1 MKITLLL
8 CLTLLGLEI
17 ATAQPD
23 ASQLLQVHYESLVS
37 RADLNYDTP
46 VKQSVEGMPIGNGRM
61 GSLVWTTP
69 QALHFQINRV
79 DLFCVGNNSRSFPMG
94 NNAYSSGCGYVDIG
108 LEGYGDEIFTGSA
121 FRQHLSVYD
130 GLTTV
135 VGNDVTAR
143 TLAWNDGDVIAV
155 ELDDQ
160 RDHPSAINL
169 DLRMLRYAV
178 DYIVQENYVL
188 FSHHATQ
195 VQNGAH
201 SAQSRLEI
209 RDGRIILV
217 QEFREGK
224 FYSASAVA
232 IGVVG
237 RESKPSYYNE
247 STVRLSVAP
256 GQGKFTALIAS
267 AASYN
272 PGEDVAGLALKQLVA
287 AQAKHFDELL
297 ADNRAWWSQYWPQS
311 FVHLHSTDGVA
322 DKVEENYTYFLY
334 IMASCSRG
342 TYMPR
347 FAGMLWGANGDLRE
361 WGSEY
366 WWHNQETYY
375 GLLEPANRPELLDPL
390 FLTYDRNMASFA
402 RAARQQWG
410 SQGIWIP
417 ETSYFDGLE
426 NLPDGVAKEMRLLYL
441 AQKPWK
447 NRSAEFMD
455 FARGKSG
462 MDSRWNWWLLPS
474 AREVNQNGDQGPF
487 SWTSHIMSA
496 TAKIAYVY
504 WLHYAYSLDED
515 WLRTNGYPV
524 IKGAAEFYRNFPNL
538 YLARDGKYHIRYV
551 NNHERD
557 WGTSDTPEELTAMH
571 EIFPLAIRAS
581 EILGVDAKLRPRWK
595 NVLDNLTPIPPALEP
610 AEYYDQCNIGTEN
623 LALRA
628 NIIHAFNLK
637 YTNAISEMTNGSTL
651 SRLPVAVCNLGW
663 TDKAKPML
671 AALAE
676 PYKSVKQLD
685 YGTKGEWDV
694 GVMRNRLALDE
705 GPGAIECERLGML
718 SQALHLALLQSAPPT
733 PDKEPINYLVPAWP
747 KDWDAQFT
755 LAARDA
761 FVISA
766 SQQNGQLQFVEIH
779 SRKGGLCRV
788 HNPWGE
794 ARVSLYRT
802 GKSAE
807 TISGPLL
814 VIPTTAGET
823 LTLVPQGQ
831 PLPEKMIIE

>member
-426 NLPDGVAKEMRLLYL
+426 NLPDGVAKEMRQLYL

-447 NRSAEFMD
+447 NRSTEFMG

-474 AREVNQNGDQGPF
+474 AREVNKNGDQGPF
-487 SWTSHIMSA
+487 SWTSHIMSS

-551 NNHERD
+551 NNHESN

-581 EILGVDAKLRPRWK
+581 EILGLDAKLRPRWK

-718 SQALHLALLQSAPPT
+718 SQTLHLALLQSAPPS
-733 PDKEPINYLVPAWP
+733 PDKEPVNYLFPAWP
-747 KDWDAQFT
+747 KEWDAQFT

-761 FVISA
+761 FIISA
-766 SQQNGQLQFVEIH
+766 SQQNGQIEFVEIY
-779 SRKGGLCRV
+779 SKKGVPCRV
-788 HNPWGE
+788 HNPWDE
-794 ARVSLYRT
+794 TPVTLYRD
-802 GKSAE
+802 GKEAE
-807 TISGPLL
+807 TISGQLL
-814 VIPTTAGET
+814 VIPTAPGEIV
-823 LTLVPQGQ
+823 TLVPKGQ
-831 PLPEKMIIE
+831 PLPEKMIIK

>member
-1 MKITLLL
+1 MKIILLL

-17 ATAQPD
+17 ATARPD
-23 ASQLLQVHYESLVS
+23 ASQLMQVNYEPLVS

-46 VKQSVEGMPIGNGRM
+46 VAQSVEGMPIGNGRM

-79 DLFCVGNNSRSFPMG
+79 DLFCMGNNSRSFPMG

-108 LEGYGDEIFTGSA
+108 IEGYGDEIFTGSA

-135 VGNDVTAR
+135 VGNGVTAR

-160 RDHPSAINL
+160 RNHPSAVNL

-178 DYIVQENYVL
+178 DYIAQENYVL
-188 FSHHATQ
+188 LSHHATQ

-201 SAQSRLEI
+201 TAQSRLEI

-237 RESKPSYYNE
+237 RESKTSYCNE
-247 STVRLSVAP
+247 TTVRLSVAP

-272 PGEDVAGLALKQLVA
+272 PGEDVAGLALKQLA
-287 AQAKHFDELL
+287 SAQAKHFDELL
-297 ADNRAWWSQYWPQS
+297 ADNRAWWSQYWPES
-311 FVHLHSTDGVA
+311 FVHLHSADGVA
-322 DKVEENYTYFLY
+322 DKVEANYTYFLY

-347 FAGMLWGANGDLRE
+347 YCGMLWGANGDLRE

-375 GLLEPANRPELLDPL
+375 GLLEPANRPELLNPL
-390 FLTYDRNMASFA
+390 FLTYNRNMASFA
-402 RAARQQWG
+402 LAARQQWG

-426 NLPDGVAKEMRLLYL
+426 NLPDGVAKEMRKLYL
-441 AQKPWK
+441 GQKPWK

-474 AREVNQNGDQGPF
+474 AREVNKNGDQGPF
-487 SWTSHIMSA
+487 SWTSHIMSS

-551 NNHERD
+551 NNHESN

-581 EILGVDAKLRPRWK
+581 EILGVDTKLRPLWK

-623 LALRA
+623 LALRT
-628 NIIHAFNLK
+628 NVIHAFYLK

-663 TDKAKPML
+663 TDKAKSML

-718 SQALHLALLQSAPPT
+718 SQALHLALLQSAPPA
-733 PDKEPINYLVPAWP
+733 PDKEPVNYLFPAWP
-747 KDWDAQFT
+747 KEWDAQFT

-761 FVISA
+761 FIISA
-766 SQQNGQLQFVEIH
+766 SQQNGQIQFVQIY
-779 SRKGGLCRV
+779 SKKGVPCRV
-788 HNPWGE
+788 QNPWNE
-794 ARVSLYRT
+794 TPVTLYRDS
-802 GKSAE
+802 KQAE
-807 TISGPLL
+807 TISGQLL
-814 VIPTTAGET
+814 VIPTTPGET
-823 LTLVPQGQ
+823 VILVPKGQ
-831 PLPEKMIIE
+831 PLPEKIIIE